1 MSNKKKYTIIGVAA
15 AVVLAIIIGCTVV
28 IVGALNRNREQQ
40 ADIANKA
47 FGYSASPS
55 TAAGDGG
62 KGGEDDSYTNVPG
75 EVVSPATSVVSLIAT
90 NYSKLNDKVSEPA
103 AADLQSSGMSKQA
116 AASYTSLWDTVFAKA
131 HTAGIQPSG
140 MSAYTTWAVQNVSG
154 KKPNRTYT
162 FTVTATIQPWYTDKN
177 GQDVNFDNEKD
188 TWTVTVDERSHEV
201 TKLVNPTADQ
211 LSFRIPDDLV
221 NETQQQQ

>member
-1 MSNKKKYTIIGVAA
+1 MSDKKKWTIIGVAA

-40 ADIANKA
+40 AEIADKA

-62 KGGEDDSYTNVPG
+62 KGSEDDSYTNPPSL
-75 EVVSPATSVVSLIAT
+75 VVSKAESFVAYIAG
-90 NYSKLNDKVSEPA
+90 NYNKIEDNVTAPTV
-103 AADLQSSGMSKQA
+103 ADLQASGMSKHA

-131 HTAGIQPSG
+131 HTAGVQRDGSQP
-140 MSAYTTWAVQNVSG
+140 YTKSAVQDVSG

-162 FTVTATIQPWYTDKN
+162 FTVSASIRPWYWDHN
-177 GQDVNFDNEKD
+177 DQEVMFDEESP
-188 TWTVTVDERSHEV
+188 TWTVTIDEKTQEV

-221 NETQQQQ
+221 NETQPQQ

>member
-62 KGGEDDSYTNVPG
+62 KGGEDDSYTNVPDA
-75 EVVSPATSVVSLIAT
+75 VVSKATGVVWMIAD
-90 NYSKLNDKVSEPA
+90 NYSKTYDKVSEPA

-131 HTAGIQPSG
+131 HTAGIQRDGSKP
-140 MSAYTTWAVQNVSG
+140 YTKWAVQDVSG

-162 FTVTATIQPWYTDKN
+162 LTVTASISPWYWDHN
-177 GQDVNFDNEKD
+177 EQEVNFDSESP

>member
-1 MSNKKKYTIIGVAA
+1 MSNKKKWTLIGVAT

-40 ADIANKA
+40 EDIANKA
-47 FGYSASPS
+47 FGYSTSPS

-62 KGGEDDSYTNVPG
+62 KGGEDDSYTNPPSL
-75 EVVSPATSVVSLIAT
+75 VVSKATSVVYTVAD
-90 NYSKLNDKVSEPA
+90 NYSKLEDTVTTPTV
-103 AADLQSSGMSKQA
+103 ADLQSAGMSKTA
-116 AASYTSLWDTVFAKA
+116 AASYTSLWDSVFAKA
-131 HTAGIQPSG
+131 HTAGIQRDGSKP
-140 MSAYTTWAVQNVSG
+140 YTTWAVQDVSG

-162 FTVTATIQPWYTDKN
+162 FTVTASIRPWYWDHN
-177 GQDVNFDNEKD
+177 NQDVQFDEEKD
-188 TWTVTVDERSHEV
+188 TWTVTVDEKSQEV

-221 NETQQQQ
+221 NETQPQQ

>member
-1 MSNKKKYTIIGVAA
+1 MSNKKKWTIIGIAT

-28 IVGALNRNREQQ
+28 IVGALNRNHEQQ

-55 TAAGDGG
+55 TTAGDGG

-75 EVVSPATSVVSLIAT
+75 EVVSKATGVVWTIT
-90 NYSKLNDKVSEPA
+90 DNYSKLYDKVTEPA
-103 AADLQSSGMSKQA
+103 AADLESAGMSKQA
-116 AASYTSLWDTVFAKA
+116 AASYTSLWDSVFAKA
-131 HTAGIQPSG
+131 HTAGIQRDGSKP
-140 MSAYTTWAVQNVSG
+140 YTKWAVQDVSG
-154 KKPNRTYT
+154 KKPNRVYT
-162 FTVTATIQPWYTDKN
+162 LTVTATISPWYWDHN
-177 GQDVNFDNEKD
+177 DQRVVFDED
-188 TWTVTVDERSHEV
+188 SPTWTVTVDEKTGQI